1 MNYFSIKKE
10 YINEIIIERSRFIT
24 YSLPVKSVGEAREYL
39 ENIRKKHSDAT
50 HNCYAYKLKDG
61 SVKFSDDGEPSGT
74 AGAPIQEAISVSNL
88 TDIIVIVTRYFGG
101 IKLGAGG
108 LTRAYFGCAK
118 EGLDK
123 AERVEYIMADVYSV
137 ELSYEDFYGATSF
150 FNQSKVKVVNKEFD
164 AGVKVIFAVA
174 KGEEVEDKI
183 ASLINKKPSIS
194 RLRGEYEVF

>member
-1 MNYFSIKKE
+1 MNYFTIKQE
-10 YINEIIIERSRFIT
+10 SINEIIIERSRFIT
-24 YSLPVKSVGEAREYL
+24 YSLPVKTVEEARAYL
-39 ENIRKKHSDAT
+39 EKIRKKHSDAT

-123 AERVEYIMADVYSV
+123 AERVECVMADIYSV

-150 FNQSKVKVVNKEFD
+150 FNSPKVKVLDKQFD
-164 AGVKVIFAVA
+164 AGVKVVFAVQ
-174 KGEEVEDKI
+174 KGEEVEEKM

-194 RLRGEYEVF
+194 RLREEYQVF